1 LKNCFYPLQLIT
13 KNLSKT
19 QNKGHPFTKVG
30 IILMVLSKSLAF
42 ELTGAQKGNK
52 RN

>member
-1 LKNCFYPLQLIT
+1 
-13 KNLSKT
+13 
-19 QNKGHPFTKVG
+19 V

-52 RN
+52 RKELIWAAMPR

>member
-1 LKNCFYPLQLIT
+1 
-13 KNLSKT
+13 
-19 QNKGHPFTKVG
+19 VG

-52 RN
+52 KEIELI